1 MPKKSTKSNVKQMW
15 GFIAPYKWGLIIAIA
30 MVFVTSATLS
40 ISPMFEGRITTQ
52 LVSDV
57 QGIMNGTL
65 TSVHFT
71 AILQTILI
79 LAILYAIKTI
89 SQVVMSFMLTNAIQN
104 TTHDLRKALQKKI
117 QRLPVR
123 YFDTHKYGDVL
134 SRITND
140 VDTLSNAL
148 QQTLTQIISGILSL
162 ILAIIMMTRIN
173 LAMTG
178 LTLLLIPASL
188 IITKIIVGKSQ
199 KSFRAQQNALGQLN
213 GTITEMY
220 TGFNEIMLYNRQKE
234 AEEKFSESNSR
245 LCQNAFRAQFMSSLI
260 SPLISLCTYLCIG
273 SIAVFGAT
281 LAISNT
287 ISVGNLQAF
296 IRYIWQVNDPLSQIS
311 NMSAQIQSAFA
322 ALGRIFEVLNEEEEV
337 PEKAVPEV
345 IEEPKG
351 NVTFEHVRF
360 GYYPDNI
367 LIQDL
372 NAEIKSGQMVAIP
385 DQPADALLRC
395 ARWIDQDRWGRYS
408 RYAP

>member
-1 MPKKSTKSNVKQMW
+1 MPKKSTKSNVKQLW

-337 PEKAVPEV
+337 PEK
-345 IEEPKG
+345 
-351 NVTFEHVRF
+351 
-360 GYYPDNI
+360 
-367 LIQDL
+367 
-372 NAEIKSGQMVAIP
+372 
-385 DQPADALLRC
+385 
-395 ARWIDQDRWGRYS
+395 S
-408 RYAP
+408 RAGSD

>member
-188 IITKIIVGKSQ
+188 IITKIIVGK
-199 KSFRAQQNALGQLN
+199 
-213 GTITEMY
+213 
-220 TGFNEIMLYNRQKE
+220 
-234 AEEKFSESNSR
+234 
-245 LCQNAFRAQFMSSLI
+245 
-260 SPLISLCTYLCIG
+260 
-273 SIAVFGAT
+273 
-281 LAISNT
+281 
-287 ISVGNLQAF
+287 
-296 IRYIWQVNDPLSQIS
+296 
-311 NMSAQIQSAFA
+311 
-322 ALGRIFEVLNEEEEV
+322 
-337 PEKAVPEV
+337 
-345 IEEPKG
+345 
-351 NVTFEHVRF
+351 
-360 GYYPDNI
+360 
-367 LIQDL
+367 
-372 NAEIKSGQMVAIP
+372 
-385 DQPADALLRC
+385 
-395 ARWIDQDRWGRYS
+395 
-408 RYAP
+408 